1 MAVVGLVLLIACA
14 NVANLLLARAA
25 VRAREISLRVALGA
39 GRLRLVRQLL
49 VEALLLSAL
58 GGILG
63 LLLGLWGA
71 ESLVAFASTDA
82 AAASTRCASELAHA
96 CLYGIGLV
104 WRPRSS
110 LACLPALRSAK
121 PNLVPALKDAPALN
135 RRTSGFRLGDRWSS
149 ARSRCRSC
157 CSLRPDLFVR
167 SLMNLRRIDLGF
179 NPDRVLVLRVDSSS
193 AGSKVPLEER
203 RNIYARLIE
212 RAESVPGVRGAS
224 LSFVGLLSDDMWGNR
239 ITVEGRTAPA
249 DEPERTFANSIT
261 PRYFQ
266 VMGMQVL
273 RGRPFSDTDRAN
285 APPVAIVNETFARQF
300 FNDPAPMGRRVG
312 LGAPATIMMEVVGVV
327 SDAKYSNMR
336 ESAVPML
343 YVPFTQYDGQ
353 LGQLQVRTAADPA
366 ALSSQ
371 LRRELGS
378 VDGRMAI
385 VDVMEMQDAV
395 DASLLGE
402 TLIAKLSSLFGV
414 LALLLSAVGLYGVV
428 AYMSAQRT
436 VEIGIRMA
444 LGADRR
450 SVVWLVLR
458 QVVML
463 VLAGMLVG
471 APVAFFA
478 SRLVGS
484 QLYGMTPHD
493 PIDDRAR
500 NPVLSAVALVA
511 GCIPARRASKVNPI
525 VALRAE

>member
-1 MAVVGLVLLIACA
+1 
-14 NVANLLLARAA
+14 
-25 VRAREISLRVALGA
+25 
-39 GRLRLVRQLL
+39 
-49 VEALLLSAL
+49 LLLSAL
-58 GGILG
+58 GGTLG
-63 LLLGLWGA
+63 LLIGLWGA
-71 ESLVAFASTDA
+71 GTLVAL
-82 AAASTRCASELAHA
+82 ASETQLPLRLDIRLDGRMLAFTA
-96 CLYGIGLV
+96 LVSFTTAIVFGL
-104 WRPRSS
+104 
-110 LACLPALRSAK
+110 LPALRSAR
-121 PNLVPALKDAPALN
+121 PNLVPALKDAPALSI
-135 RRTSGFRLGDRWSS
+135 RTSGFRLGK
-149 ARSRCRSC
+149 
-157 CSLRPDLFVR
+157 SLVIGQIALSLVLLVAAGLFLR
-167 SLMNLRRIDLGF
+167 SLMNLRSIDLGF

-212 RAESVPGVRGAS
+212 RAESVQGVRGAS
-224 LSFVGLLSDDMWGNR
+224 LSFGGLLSDNMWGNR

-273 RGRPFSDTDRAN
+273 RGRSFSDTDRAN

-312 LGAPATIMMEVVGVV
+312 LGAPAKVMMEVVGVV
-327 SDAKYSNMR
+327 GDAKYGSMR

-366 ALSSQ
+366 TLSSQ

-402 TLIAKLSSLFGV
+402 TLIAKLSTLFGM

-436 VEIGIRMA
+436 VEVGIRMA

-450 SVVWLVLR
+450 SVTWLVLR
-458 QVVML
+458 QVVNL
-463 VLAGMLVG
+463 VLVGLLVG
-471 APVAFFA
+471 APAAFFA

-484 QLYGMTPHD
+484 QLYGMTPND
-493 PIDDRAR
+493 PVAIALAILM
-500 NPVLSAVALVA
+500 LSAVALVA
-511 GCIPARRASKVNPI
+511 GCIPARRASRIDPS
-525 VALRAE
+525 VALKAN